1 MRSGKLGM
9 NYARRLGL
17 GTVQFGQAYGISNTR
32 GQVPGAEASAM
43 LRRAAEAGIGVLD
56 TAANYGASEAVLG
69 ANAALTGPFRVV
81 TKTIGVAQG
90 IDAVMAR
97 ARASA
102 ETLKRRPVELLL
114 VHAAGDL
121 TGPDGPALWHALL
134 GLRDEG
140 LFGGIGISA
149 YVADDPAA
157 LAAQFRPAAMQVP
170 FSLLDQRLLRDGSL
184 ARMKDLGVEVHTR
197 SAFLQGLLF
206 LDPERLPQ
214 KLRGAAAHLAALRKR
229 IADAGATPLQAALAF
244 VLAQREVDVAV
255 VGATSAGELDEIADA
270 ANAPAPEIDWD
281 GCALDDE
288 IVLTPSLW

>member
-1 MRSGKLGM
+1 M
-9 NYARRLGL
+9 NSRARLGL

-32 GQVPGAEASAM
+32 GQVPGAEAAVM
-43 LRRAAEAGIGVLD
+43 LRRAAQAGIGVLD
-56 TAANYGASEAVLG
+56 TAANYGEAEAVLG
-69 ANAALTGPFRVV
+69 ANPALTQPFRVV
-81 TKTIGVAQG
+81 TKTIGMAHG
-90 IDAVMAR
+90 IGAVVAR

-121 TGPDGPALWHALL
+121 RGPDGPALWRALL
-134 GLRDEG
+134 ALRDEG

-157 LAAQFRPAAMQVP
+157 LARDFHPAAMQVP

-184 ARMKDLGVEVHTR
+184 ARMKALGVEVHTR

-214 KLRGAAAHLAALRKR
+214 KLRGAAGHLKALRAR
-229 IADAGATPLQAALAF
+229 IADAGVTPLQAALAF
-244 VLAQREVDVAV
+244 VLAQRAVDVAV

-270 ANAPAPEIDWD
+270 TNAAAPDIDW
-281 GCALDDE
+281 GACALDDPV
-288 IVLTPSLW
+288 VLTPSLWA